1 MKKNKREKGV
11 VLILTFIILTT
22 LTAIVVAFLSM
33 TSIQTKGAGYDIVS
47 SQALWLA
54 DAGLQQAFYTLKND
68 AGYQASPTTISVAL
82 GSGAYSVSCVKNAS
96 VYNFTSIGTVGVMN
110 RKITHSMALT
120 SSVLV
125 RSIHADGSNLN
136 FQNSSGTINGNVS
149 CHVQVVNYGNMVIN
163 GTVTDGFPMINP

>member
-54 DAGLQQAFYTLKND
+54 DAGLQQAFYTLKNICHIR
-68 AGYQASPTTISVAL
+68 SCLVNCWFIWK
-82 GSGAYSVSCVKNAS
+82 GAI
-96 VYNFTSIGTVGVMN
+96 TGT
-110 RKITHSMALT
+110 
-120 SSVLV
+120 
-125 RSIHADGSNLN
+125 
-136 FQNSSGTINGNVS
+136 
-149 CHVQVVNYGNMVIN
+149 
-163 GTVTDGFPMINP
+163 